1 MPLSPLILETTMANT
16 SDTEKYYTTKE
27 AADILGLSVGTVQRI
42 VERGLVKAFLT
53 QGGHRRIWASS
64 LNLYCIERGGSKLGN
79 GNENPQIYILH
90 SSQHIQKELAKIE
103 SRSGVKVITNPLD
116 LMGLSNQVFGVFVD
130 VRIPWLESSPDQFQ
144 SRMNLN
150 VNIVAYNTHELPAD
164 SPWRQDPKVTLL
176 DGDISADLVEGY
188 LLGVFQQKTSRTKKL
203 EAMAMSH

>member
-1 MPLSPLILETTMANT
+1 MANN

-27 AADILGLSVGTVQRI
+27 AADILGLSIGTVQRI

-64 LNLYCIERGGSKLGN
+64 LNLYCIERGGFKLDTVT
-79 GNENPQIYILH
+79 ENPQIYILH
-90 SSQHIQKELAKIE
+90 SSQHIHNELAKIE
-103 SRSGVKVITNPLD
+103 SRSGIKVITNPLD

-144 SRMNLN
+144 SRMSLN

-176 DGDISADLVEGY
+176 DGDISADLIEGY
-188 LLGVFQQKTSRTKKL
+188 FMAVFQQKTSRVKKP
-203 EAMAMSH
+203 ESMAISH